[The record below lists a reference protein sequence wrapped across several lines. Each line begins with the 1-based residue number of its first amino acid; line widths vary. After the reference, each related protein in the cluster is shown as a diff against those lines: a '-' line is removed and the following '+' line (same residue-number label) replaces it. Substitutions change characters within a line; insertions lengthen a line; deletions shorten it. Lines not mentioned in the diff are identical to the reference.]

1 MALKAPGA
9 LSLTCPDQRR
19 SPAIFAYLVRRLL
32 ILVLS
37 LFIAAIV
44 LFVLLR
50 LLPGD
55 PANALLGVGATDAQ
69 IAAAR
74 AQVGSDQPL
83 LAQFVTFVGKLAR
96 FDLGQSFVSRT
107 DVLPEIGSRLSVTL
121 PLTIAGFLLAI
132 ILAVPL
138 GIVAAVKADRR
149 YGAAISVISQ
159 LGIAIPVFW
168 LGILFVAVFAVN
180 LRIFPSGGFPLKG
193 WSSFGEAALALVLPV
208 ITIALVIA
216 ASLLRYVR
224 AATLDVL
231 GSDYLRTA
239 RALGSG
245 FTEALLRHG
254 VRNGAVPV
262 ISILAIEL
270 ASSFLGAVVVEK
282 VYALP
287 GLGSMLLLAISQ
299 RDYPDVQGILFV
311 STLLVLLVGFAA
323 DLAQRLVDPRL
334 RGQVHTS

>member
-1 MALKAPGA
+1 M
-9 LSLTCPDQRR
+9 LSL
-19 SPAIFAYLVRRLL
+19 L
-32 ILVLS
+32 
-37 LFIAAIV
+37 IAAVV

-69 IAAAR
+69 IEAAR

-83 LAQFVTFVGKLAR
+83 SVQFARFLAKLAT
-96 FDLGQSFVSRT
+96 FDLGSSFVSKAP
-107 DVLPEIGSRLSVTL
+107 VLPEIANRLSVTL
-121 PLTIAGFLLAI
+121 PLTILGFLLAI
-132 ILAVPL
+132 VMAVPL
-138 GIVAAVKADRR
+138 GIVTAVKADRW

-159 LGIAIPVFW
+159 LGIAVPVFW
-168 LGILFVAVFAVN
+168 LGILLITLFAVN
-180 LRIFPSGGFPLKG
+180 LRIVPSGGFPLKG
-193 WSSFGEAALALVLPV
+193 WSSLGEAAVSMVLPV
-208 ITIALVIA
+208 LTIAIVIA

-262 ISILAIEL
+262 ISILGIEL
-270 ASSFLGAVVVEK
+270 ATSFLGAVVVEK

-287 GLGSMLLLAISQ
+287 GLGSMLLLAIGQ
-299 RDYPDVQGILFV
+299 RDYPNVQGVLFV
-311 STLLVLLVGFAA
+311 STLMVLVIGFLA
-323 DLAQRLVDPRL
+323 DLLQRLVDPRL
-334 RGQVHTS
+334 RGQVRNS

>member
-1 MALKAPGA
+1 MA
-9 LSLTCPDQRR
+9 
-19 SPAIFAYLVRRLL
+19 RRLL

-37 LFIAAIV
+37 LLIAAAV

-83 LAQFVTFVGKLAR
+83 PVQFLDFLARLAR
-96 FDLGQSFVSRT
+96 FDLGESFVSKT
-107 DVLPEIGSRLSVTL
+107 PVLPEIGNRLSVTL
-121 PLTIAGFLLAI
+121 PLTIGGFLVAI
-132 ILAVPL
+132 ALAVPL
-138 GIVAAVKADRR
+138 GIVAAVKAESHV
-149 YGAAISVISQ
+149 GAAISTISQ

-168 LGILFVAVFAVN
+168 LGILLVAVFAVN
-180 LRIFPSGGFPLKG
+180 LRIFPSGGFPLSG
-193 WSSFGEAALALVLPV
+193 WRDFGQAAIALVLPV
-208 ITIALVIA
+208 VTIALVIA

-224 AATLDVL
+224 TATLDVL

-245 FTEALLRHG
+245 FAEALVRHG
-254 VRNGAVPV
+254 IRNGAVPV
-262 ISILAIEL
+262 ISILGIEL
-270 ASSFLGAVVVEK
+270 ATSFLGAVVVEK

-299 RDYPDVQGILFV
+299 RDYPDVQGVLFV
-311 STLLVLLVGFAA
+311 STLLVLLIGFAA
-323 DLAQRLVDPRL
+323 DLLQRIVDPRL

>member
-1 MALKAPGA
+1 
-9 LSLTCPDQRR
+9 
-19 SPAIFAYLVRRLL
+19 
-32 ILVLS
+32 VLS
-37 LFIAAIV
+37 LLIAAVV

-69 IAAAR
+69 IEAAR

-83 LAQFVTFVGKLAR
+83 SVQFARFLAKLAT
-96 FDLGQSFVSRT
+96 FDLGSSFVSKAP
-107 DVLPEIGSRLSVTL
+107 VLPEIANRLSVTL
-121 PLTIAGFLLAI
+121 PLTILGFLLAI
-132 ILAVPL
+132 VMAVPL
-138 GIVAAVKADRR
+138 GIVTAVKADRW

-159 LGIAIPVFW
+159 LGIAVPVFW
-168 LGILFVAVFAVN
+168 LGILLITLFAVN

-193 WSSFGEAALALVLPV
+193 WSSFGEAAVSMVLPV
-208 ITIALVIA
+208 LTIAIVIA

-262 ISILAIEL
+262 ISILGIEL
-270 ASSFLGAVVVEK
+270 ATSFLGAVVVEK

-287 GLGSMLLLAISQ
+287 GLGSMLLLAIGQ
-299 RDYPDVQGILFV
+299 RDYPNVQGVLFV
-311 STLLVLLVGFAA
+311 STLMVLVIGFLA
-323 DLAQRLVDPRL
+323 DLLQRLVDPRL
-334 RGQVHTS
+334 RGQVRNS

>member
-1 MALKAPGA
+1 M
-9 LSLTCPDQRR
+9 LSL
-19 SPAIFAYLVRRLL
+19 L
-32 ILVLS
+32 
-37 LFIAAIV
+37 IAAVV

-69 IAAAR
+69 IEAAR

-83 LAQFVTFVGKLAR
+83 SVQFARFLAKLAT
-96 FDLGQSFVSRT
+96 FDLGSSFVSKAP
-107 DVLPEIGSRLSVTL
+107 VLPEIANRLSVTL
-121 PLTIAGFLLAI
+121 PLTILGFLLAI
-132 ILAVPL
+132 VMAVPL
-138 GIVAAVKADRR
+138 GIVTAVKADRW

-159 LGIAIPVFW
+159 LGIAVPVFW
-168 LGILFVAVFAVN
+168 LGILLITLFAVN

-193 WSSFGEAALALVLPV
+193 WSSLGEAAVSMVLPV
-208 ITIALVIA
+208 LTIAIVIA

-262 ISILAIEL
+262 ISILGIEL
-270 ASSFLGAVVVEK
+270 ATSFLGAVVVEK

-287 GLGSMLLLAISQ
+287 GLGSMLLLAIGQ
-299 RDYPDVQGILFV
+299 RDYPNVQGVLFV
-311 STLLVLLVGFAA
+311 STLMVLVIGFLA
-323 DLAQRLVDPRL
+323 DLLQRLVDPRL
-334 RGQVHTS
+334 RGQVRNS